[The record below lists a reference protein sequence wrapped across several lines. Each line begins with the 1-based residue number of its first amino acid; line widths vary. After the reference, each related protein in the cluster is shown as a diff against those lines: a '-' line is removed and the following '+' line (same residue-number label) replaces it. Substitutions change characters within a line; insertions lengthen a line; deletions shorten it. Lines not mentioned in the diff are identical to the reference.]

1 MVAIGTVG
9 VGGPGGVG
17 GAALIEE
24 IAESGAPQPP
34 AQRRWKRPATWR
46 LVILI
51 LALLFYGF
59 PFFAAV
65 KFSLI
70 EAHGTGFNNYSQII
84 SNSDVRNS
92 LYTSLEISAITAMVV
107 IGLMLPTVVLVR
119 LRLPKLTL
127 LLEGVT
133 ILPLIVPPIVVA
145 AGLAHL
151 QGSAPEWLVRLWF
164 NHPLTGLTPTYV
176 VLAMPFS
183 YRAIDT
189 GVRAIDL
196 RTLVDAS
203 RSLGASWTT
212 TLVRV
217 IVPNVETAVLGAV
230 FLTVALCMGEV
241 VLSSIMLYSGV
252 LPVEMISVGASSPGV
267 SVAISVLAFVFV
279 FLLLFSLSFIAGRRR
294 GSTSVRVI

>member
-1 MVAIGTVG
+1 MSAL
-9 VGGPGGVG
+9 GP
-17 GAALIEE
+17 AA
-24 IAESGAPQPP
+24 
-34 AQRRWKRPATWR
+34 RRWRRPQAWR
-46 LVILI
+46 LVILV

-59 PFFAAV
+59 PFAAAV
-65 KFSLI
+65 KYSLI
-70 EAHGTGFNNYSQII
+70 ETNGSFGFSNYSQII
-84 SNSDVRNS
+84 SNSGVRDS
-92 LYTSLEISAITAMVV
+92 LYTSLEISAITAFVV
-107 IGLMLPTVVLVR
+107 VALMLPTVVLVR

-127 LLEGVT
+127 MLEGVT
-133 ILPLIVPPIVVA
+133 ILPLIVPPIVIA

-151 QGSAPEWLVRLWF
+151 QGSAPGWVVKLWF

-203 RSLGASWTT
+203 RSLGASWFT

-217 IVPNVETAVLGAV
+217 ILPNVETAVLGAI

-241 VLSSIMLYSGV
+241 VLSSIMLYNGV
-252 LPVEMISVGASSPGV
+252 LPVEMLSVGASSPGI
-267 SVAISVLAFVFV
+267 SVAISILALVFV
-279 FLLLFSLSFIAGRRR
+279 FLLLFSLSFLAGRRR
-294 GSTSVRVI
+294 GATAVRVI